1 MKNAA
6 WLGLFL
12 LCACAED
19 EAFGAD
25 DEFMIEG
32 TVQDDFTGR
41 GLSGAK
47 VVFVSDALDRSE
59 TFSEGE
65 GRFTLR
71 VELADGVR
79 FGTLEAS
86 RDGYAKSPKTSV
98 YFDGTAPRHELR
110 LRPAN

>member
-1 MKNAA
+1 VKYAV
-6 WLGLFL
+6 WLGLWL
-12 LCACAED
+12 VCACAQD
-19 EAFGAD
+19 DVGTP

-32 TVQDDFTGR
+32 AVRDDLSDR
-41 GLSGAK
+41 GVSGAK

-59 TFSEGE
+59 TISESD
-65 GRFTLR
+65 GRFSLR

-86 RDGYAKSPKTSV
+86 REGYANSPKSSV

-110 LRPAN
+110 IRPSN